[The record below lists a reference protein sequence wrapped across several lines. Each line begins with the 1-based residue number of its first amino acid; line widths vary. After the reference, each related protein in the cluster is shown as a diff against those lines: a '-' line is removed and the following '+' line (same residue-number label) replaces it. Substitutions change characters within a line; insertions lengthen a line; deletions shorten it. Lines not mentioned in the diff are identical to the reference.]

1 MTSGTISFTDI
12 PHTLLNYPIE
22 ETKRKLIYS
31 PRMLQNM
38 RLGTLIKFARELKGK
53 KPVDIDKIQSMGLLA
68 VKLGQI
74 CALRPDLLEPD
85 RCIQLQELYS
95 RAPTIPSE
103 NFEKLLAKYTD
114 EKFRSEFKHIET
126 VPFAA
131 ASIGQIHKAEL
142 NDGSR
147 VVIKIIKGDF
157 KKSFE
162 RDVKRMKRWM
172 KMGLFFNPKLKKVG
186 NPIGL
191 LNHIEDYTLRE
202 LNLLNE
208 ITGKERLE
216 NLADEYSE
224 KFPMPKLRFPKI
236 WKNLSNENVLVMEEV
251 KEPTLESHLN
261 SGTMEWDDLLQLFR
275 IHGAYMFGM
284 GVFHGDLHP
293 GNAMMGEDKNFIFI
307 DTGAICEAPDHVR
320 KALFGFFYFLAKG
333 ELKNAFDA
341 MLTMADVAPSG
352 KTLQTYYDSMFEL
365 YDGFVGTSVS
375 EVSLTQ
381 QMMKTVKAAVLAG
394 CSFGDEAFP
403 IIRSLMYMD
412 GMVLKGHPNVDLIS
426 SMGPYLDEFATLIDT
441 STLLERAPTSA
452 RKMMDKNPSLISKT
466 TA

>member
-1 MTSGTISFTDI
+1 MRLR
-12 PHTLLNYPIE
+12 TLL
-22 ETKRKLIYS
+22 R
-31 PRMLQNM
+31 
-38 RLGTLIKFARELKGK
+38 FARELRGK
-53 KPVDIDKIQSMGLLA
+53 KPVNIDKIQSMGLLA

-74 CALRPDLLEPD
+74 CALRPDLLEPE

-95 RAPTIPSE
+95 RAPTIPEES
-103 NFEKLLAKYTD
+103 FDKLLAKYTD
-114 EKFRSEFKHIET
+114 ESFRGNFNFIDSK
-126 VPFAA
+126 PFAAA
-131 ASIGQIHKAEL
+131 ASIGQIHRAEL
-142 NDGSR
+142 NDGTN

-162 RDVKRMKRWM
+162 KDVRRMKRWM

-216 NLADEYSE
+216 KLAEKYSD
-224 KFPMPKLRFPKI
+224 KFPMPNLRFPKI
-236 WKNLSNENVLVMEEV
+236 WKELSSENVLVMEEINT
-251 KEPTLESHLN
+251 PTLESHLN

-293 GNAMMGEDKNFIFI
+293 GNAMMSEDKEFIFI
-307 DTGAICEAPDHVR
+307 DTGAICEAPEHVR

-333 ELKNAFDA
+333 ELQNAFDA
-341 MLTMADVAPSG
+341 MLTMAAVAPSG

-412 GMVLKGHPNVDLIS
+412 GMVLKGHPHVDLIS

-441 STLLERAPTSA
+441 STLLERVPKINWKTVE
-452 RKMMDKNPSLISKT
+452 KNLPLITKT